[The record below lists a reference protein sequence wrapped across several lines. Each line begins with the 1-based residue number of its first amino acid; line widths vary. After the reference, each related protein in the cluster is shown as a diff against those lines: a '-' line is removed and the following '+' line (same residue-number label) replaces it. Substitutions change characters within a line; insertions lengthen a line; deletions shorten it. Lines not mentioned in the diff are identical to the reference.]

1 MPSWG
6 TSAQFAIT
14 ATIPRSFSLPP
25 ASSDQLAVVPT
36 ANVDLDDHAT
46 ATFAC
51 AKMAAVPVDR
61 AVCRYHIAV
70 ALGSYRPRQVV
81 YAKGTKLTLASLMF
95 LKIRLRSQRICLWTT
110 SSRCSLRLLVLLLGF
125 DRHMFWCSPSA
136 FVCGKSIWKSNECN
150 QKSYVQGL
158 ESSWR
163 KVVLFVS
170 RKPSSKSTICH
181 HIRSS
186 LSMKER
192 LLTFLRVCKGT
203 ILFSTILLSIV
214 N

>member
-1 MPSWG
+1 MLPNDRKFLLIQTRFFLVPASRLLSTNSRRSEYQIGSSWHWKAKVNTMQKKKKIPFVKKAIHFMPSWG

-125 DRHMFWCSPSA
+125 DRHMF
-136 FVCGKSIWKSNECN
+136 
-150 QKSYVQGL
+150 
-158 ESSWR
+158 
-163 KVVLFVS
+163 
-170 RKPSSKSTICH
+170 
-181 HIRSS
+181 
-186 LSMKER
+186 
-192 LLTFLRVCKGT
+192 
-203 ILFSTILLSIV
+203 
-214 N
+214 